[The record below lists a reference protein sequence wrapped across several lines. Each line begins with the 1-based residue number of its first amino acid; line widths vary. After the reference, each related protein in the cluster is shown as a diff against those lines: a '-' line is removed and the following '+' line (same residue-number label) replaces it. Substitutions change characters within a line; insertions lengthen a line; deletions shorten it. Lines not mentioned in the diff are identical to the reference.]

1 MQTLK
6 LDTKK
11 QSVKMVFERPGDQNE
26 QALNRKSVEIRH
38 TIDVYTT
45 MKLQFLADRR
55 NYGLAIR
62 LCQSEIF
69 MPQTLRL
76 RFVGRIVEF
85 ADVWRFQNVRRC
97 WPRVGIHVQHSPNA
111 ICSFRRDVAAPSDI
125 LQEVREQTAV
135 VRVQEQPALV
145 SASARQKLEHAG
157 VVDLLPKRR
166 RQPELLD
173 DQGNLVLG
181 SAPRQKRTLRVELQ
195 NDATRRPDVNSKR
208 VPQRE
213 EQLRSSIPARAYIH

>member
-69 MPQTLRL
+69 MPQTYDGIN
-76 RFVGRIVEF
+76 FVHYQSIESRKNN
-85 ADVWRFQNVRRC
+85 QN
-97 WPRVGIHVQHSPNA
+97 
-111 ICSFRRDVAAPSDI
+111 
-125 LQEVREQTAV
+125 
-135 VRVQEQPALV
+135 
-145 SASARQKLEHAG
+145 
-157 VVDLLPKRR
+157 
-166 RQPELLD
+166 
-173 DQGNLVLG
+173 
-181 SAPRQKRTLRVELQ
+181 
-195 NDATRRPDVNSKR
+195 
-208 VPQRE
+208 
-213 EQLRSSIPARAYIH
+213 